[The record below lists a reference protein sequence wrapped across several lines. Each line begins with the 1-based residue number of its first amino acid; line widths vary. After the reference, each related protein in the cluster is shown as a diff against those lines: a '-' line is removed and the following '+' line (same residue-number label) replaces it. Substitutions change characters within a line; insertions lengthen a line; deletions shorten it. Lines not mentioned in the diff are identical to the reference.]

1 MNIQQ
6 YEDMAF
12 DDYDRRMAEVEAQ
25 AEQREEEVRDLL
37 NDPDRLSD
45 ELEKDPRWVNN
56 IAAVLVHWIATG
68 DPDARDD
75 IRETLFNLLMDE

>member
-25 AEQREEEVRDLL
+25 AEQREYEVAEIL
-37 NDPDRLSD
+37 NDPDRLGD
-45 ELEKDPRWVNN
+45 ELEKDPRWINN
-56 IAAVLVHWIATG
+56 VAHILMRWIATG
-68 DPDARDD
+68 DPDARAEV
-75 IRETLFNLLMDE
+75 REELARIMNG